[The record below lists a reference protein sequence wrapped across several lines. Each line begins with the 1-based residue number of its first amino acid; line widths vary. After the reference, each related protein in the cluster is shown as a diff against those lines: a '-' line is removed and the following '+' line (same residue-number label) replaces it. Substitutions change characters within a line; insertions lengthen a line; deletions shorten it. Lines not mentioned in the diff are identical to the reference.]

1 MSCSAGRPVVADALL
16 PQLGSVRSKWVMR
29 VIALAYVA
37 VIVLVPL
44 YVIFYRTIAEGWSTF
59 WSAISSNEA
68 ITAFRLTAECA
79 VAAVVINT
87 VFGVG
92 LALLLTRYRF
102 PGRRMLSALADL
114 PISVSPIVVGL
125 ALVLVYGPTSGW
137 FGKHLGFQVIYA
149 LPGMVMATVFV
160 SLPLMLR
167 EIVPVLEE
175 SGDDMEQAARV
186 LGASAWQQ
194 FSRITLPTI
203 RAALAYGLVLTLARA
218 IGEFGAIRVVS
229 GNIQG
234 SGQTQ
239 TVTLL
244 IEDKYQNFE
253 PGTNQLALVLVL
265 VTIIAIAITSLRR
278 SKEDLT

>member
-1 MSCSAGRPVVADALL
+1 M
-16 PQLGSVRSKWVMR
+16 
-29 VIALAYVA
+29 
-37 VIVLVPL
+37 
-44 YVIFYRTIAEGWSTF
+44 
-59 WSAISSNEA
+59 
-68 ITAFRLTAECA
+68 
-79 VAAVVINT
+79 
-87 VFGVG
+87 
-92 LALLLTRYRF
+92 
-102 PGRRMLSALADL
+102 
-114 PISVSPIVVGL
+114 SPIVVGL
-125 ALVLVYGPTSGW
+125 ALILVYSSTIGW
-137 FGKHLGFQVIYA
+137 FGKHIGIQIIYA
-149 LPGMVMATVFV
+149 LPGMILATTFV

-175 SGDDMEQAARV
+175 SGTDMEQAARV
-186 LGASAWQQ
+186 LGASGWQQ
-194 FSRITLPTI
+194 FTRITLPTI

-265 VTIIAIAITSLRR
+265 VTIVAIAVTSLRR
-278 SKEDLT
+278 SNKEHAQ

>member
-1 MSCSAGRPVVADALL
+1 VAEATTAAI
-16 PQLGSVRSKWVMR
+16 GSGTRSKWTLRLV
-29 VIALAYVA
+29 ALAYVG

-44 YVIFYRTIAEGWSTF
+44 YVICYRTIDEGWATF
-59 WSAISSNEA
+59 WRSISSSEA
-68 ITAFRLTAECA
+68 ITAFRLTGELA
-79 VAAVVINT
+79 VAAVVLNT
-87 VFGVG
+87 IFGVG
-92 LALLLTRYRF
+92 LGLLLTRYSFR
-102 PGRRMLSALADL
+102 GRRLLGALADL

-125 ALVLVYGPTSGW
+125 ALVLVFGPVDGW
-137 FGKHLGFQVIYA
+137 FGKPLADWGFQVVFA
-149 LPGMVMATVFV
+149 LPGMVLATVFV

-175 SGDDMEQAARV
+175 AGDDMEQAARV

-194 FSRITLPTI
+194 FVRITLPTI
-203 RAALAYGLVLTLARA
+203 RPALAYGLVLSLARS
-218 IGEFGAIRVVS
+218 IGEFGALRVVS

-253 PGTNQLALVLVL
+253 QGPYQLAMVLVL
-265 VTIIAIAITSLRR
+265 VTVLAIGLTSLRR
-278 SKEDLT
+278 PHDGTKETTR

>member
-1 MSCSAGRPVVADALL
+1 MAETTL
-16 PQLGSVRSKWVMR
+16 PRLGSNRSKWTLR
-29 VIALAYVA
+29 GIALVYIA
-37 VIVLVPL
+37 VIVLIPL
-44 YVIFYRTIAEGWSTF
+44 YVITYRTIDEGWSTF
-59 WSAISSNEA
+59 WDAISSSEA
-68 ITAFRLTAECA
+68 VTAFRLTAEVA
-79 VAAVVINT
+79 AAAVVLNT
-87 VFGVG
+87 LFGIG
-92 LALLLTRYRF
+92 LSLLLTRYSFR
-102 PGRRMLSALADL
+102 GRRVLGALADL

-137 FGKHLGFQVIYA
+137 FGKHLGFQVIFA
-149 LPGMVMATVFV
+149 LPGMVLATTFV

-175 SGDDMEQAARV
+175 AGDDMEQAARV
-186 LGASAWQQ
+186 LGASGWQQ
-194 FSRITLPTI
+194 FVRITLPTI
-203 RAALAYGLVLTLARA
+203 RSAVMYGLVLTFARS

-253 PGTNQLALVLVL
+253 PGTYQLAMVLVL
-265 VTIIAIAITSLRR
+265 VTVIAIALTSLRR
-278 SKEDLT
+278 SKKGVE